1 MSSRLVHG
9 RPTVLLLGPHL
20 GAISGVSAH
29 VGSLLRSQLGESF
42 LLDHFVIGSEGR
54 RESTLGRAW
63 RLFTSVFQ
71 FAGTLRRVRPAIV
84 HLNTSLNAGAFWRDL
99 VYLLLARGTGSRVL
113 YQVHGGKLPREF
125 LGRTPMMQSLLRRI
139 LSLPDVIVVLAEQ
152 ELRAY
157 REFVPGQQV
166 LLIANA
172 VDCQPY
178 RALRRAHAG
187 REGPLRLVYLGRLA
201 REKGLYELLEAV
213 AAACDAGVALHLTLV
228 GSGPEEQG
236 LRQATALHLLNREVT
251 FAGAAF
257 GVDKAQRLASSDV
270 FVLPSYGEGLPY
282 ALLEG
287 MAAGNAVIATA
298 VGAIPDIVVPG
309 VHGRLVEPRDPS
321 AIASA
326 ICGMAGD
333 CEAMARM
340 QAASA
345 QLIASRYSPERFLA
359 RFQDLYES
367 LVAGIPATARSDGA
381 TSHPNLPRAAKCAE

>member
-1 MSSRLVHG
+1 MSSRLEHG

-29 VGSLLRSQLGESF
+29 VRSLLRSQLGDAF
-42 LLDHFVIGSEGR
+42 VLDHFVIGSEGR
-54 RESTLGRAW
+54 RESAMGRAW

-99 VYLLLARGTGSRVL
+99 VYLLLARSSGCRVL

-125 LGRTPMMQSLLRRI
+125 LGSSRLLQSFLHRI

-178 RALRRAHAG
+178 IALRRGDAG
-187 REGPLRLVYLGRLA
+187 QDGPLRLVYLGRLA
-201 REKGLYELLEAV
+201 REKGLYELLEA
-213 AAACDAGVALHLTLV
+213 AGTARDAGVALHLTFV
-228 GSGPEEQG
+228 GSGPEESG
-236 LRQATALHLLNREVT
+236 LRQATALHRLVREVT

-257 GVDKAQRLASSDV
+257 GIDKAQRLASSDV

-309 VHGRLVEPRDPS
+309 VHGTLVEPRDAG
-321 AIASA
+321 AIATA
-326 ICGMAGD
+326 IC
-333 CEAMARM
+333 AMAADREGMTRM

-345 QLIASRYSPERFLA
+345 QQIVARCSPERFLA

-367 LVAGIPATARSDGA
+367 LVAGRPAAARSDGA
-381 TSHPNLPRAAKCAE
+381 TSHPTLPRAAKCAE